1 MRLHQLAKLATTK
14 IFLRN
19 PGGARQIKIRTNF
32 IPKVKGGALRRVNRP
47 RYVVLGKGVA
57 ASRRIT
63 LLLAVTGAFL
73 MLALCITPPLV
84 FWLRRN
90 TNTSHSFFMIQ
101 LADPQLGLFDYGGT
115 DWSQEQSM
123 LDLAIRE
130 VNRLS
135 PRFIVLVGDMQNWYQ
150 TNENDEN
157 GNLATGY
164 APNVGELQVLSVK
177 KSLSLLDPSIPLR
190 ATMPGNHDV
199 GDAPTLSSLRHYKDK
214 WGEPRGS
221 FTEDGIRF
229 VYMDTQ
235 IYKNS
240 SKAGISK
247 VAADQTAW
255 LKRELVTTATDVGVV
270 LLGHI
275 APFISDALEPEGF
288 ANWPLS
294 VRKNV
299 LSMTQHSR
307 IPVPP
312 RLFICGH
319 FHGNVERVESKA
331 FGAPLEIVTT
341 SSVGCPMMWNGSTTG
356 SYTPSQA
363 SIIASGAS
371 GKAAYD
377 DYIIRNGDMQTPPN
391 YMLGKLRITAVPE
404 RSGVRIFEFNP
415 AKGYRH
421 NWFTLEMVGNL
432 QSPLST
438 KSLEGIAWTAFKP
451 ST

>member
-19 PGGARQIKIRTNF
+19 PEGARQIKIRTNF
-32 IPKVKGGALRRVNRP
+32 IPKVKGGALRRMNRQ
-47 RYVVLGKGVA
+47 RYGVLGKGVA
-57 ASRRIT
+57 TRRRMTI
-63 LLLAVTGAFL
+63 LLDVTIAFL
-73 MLALCITPPLV
+73 VLVLCIAPPLV
-84 FWLRRN
+84 FLLWRN
-90 TNTSHSFFMIQ
+90 TNTSQSFFMIQ
-101 LADPQLGLFDYGGT
+101 LADPQLGLFHYGGT

-150 TNENDEN
+150 TNENGEN
-157 GNLATGY
+157 GNLE
-164 APNVGELQVLSVK
+164 PNVGELQVLSVK

-190 ATMPGNHDV
+190 AIMPGNHDV
-199 GDAPTLSSLRHYKDK
+199 GDAPTLSTLRHYKDK

-255 LKRELVTTATDVGVV
+255 LKRELVTAATNVGVV

-275 APFISDALEPEGF
+275 APFVSDALEPEGF

-312 RLFICGH
+312 RLFISGH

-331 FGAPLEIVTT
+331 FGAPLEIVIT

-363 SIIASGAS
+363 SIIASEVS

-377 DYIIRNGDMQTPPN
+377 NYIIRNGDMQTPPN
-391 YMLGKLRITAVPE
+391 YTLGKLRITAVPE
-404 RSGVRIFEFNP
+404 RSGFRIFEFNT
-415 AKGYRH
+415 ARGYRH

-451 ST
+451 